1 MSIQR
6 RIRKFGIR
14 KLARKIKVHP
24 SLVSRWAKADRLP
37 SWRQQIVM
45 EALKHGA

>member
-14 KLARKIKVHP
+14 NLARKIKVHP
-24 SLVSRWAKADRLP
+24 SLVSRWAKADKLP
-37 SWRQQIVM
+37 SWRRDVVLQ
-45 EALKHGA
+45 ALKS